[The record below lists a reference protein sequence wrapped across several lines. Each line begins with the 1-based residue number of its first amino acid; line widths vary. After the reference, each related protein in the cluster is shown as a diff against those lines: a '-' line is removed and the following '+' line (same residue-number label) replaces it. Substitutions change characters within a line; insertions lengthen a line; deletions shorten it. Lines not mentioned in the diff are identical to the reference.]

1 MENKFNYVAVGE
13 YVVVESL
20 ESDKDVGGITVVGK
34 EEDLCRG
41 RVLSAGDEA
50 DDAIGLFDG
59 LEVLYLK
66 KEAKPI
72 GLGHNKNVMYL
83 HYSKIIAVEPCDEL
97 EEEVL
102 YVSGEDNV

>member
-20 ESDKDVGGITVVGK
+20 ESDKDVGGITVVGR
-34 EEDLCRG
+34 EEHLCKG
-41 RVLSAGDEA
+41 RVLSAGDDA

-59 LEVLYLK
+59 LEIIYLK

-83 HYSKIIAVEPCDEL
+83 HYSKIVAVEPVD
-97 EEEVL
+97 EEEEIL